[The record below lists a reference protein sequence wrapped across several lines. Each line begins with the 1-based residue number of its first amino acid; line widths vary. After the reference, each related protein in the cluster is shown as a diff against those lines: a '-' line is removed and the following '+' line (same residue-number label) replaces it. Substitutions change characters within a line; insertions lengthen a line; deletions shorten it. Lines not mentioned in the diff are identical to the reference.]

1 MPRPQ
6 STSSLNG
13 TSPGDS
19 TSVALPVLPLPRLLN
34 LNTRASYE
42 LRSRFGE
49 LIERWPRRSGSRALF
64 QIVGDDLHD
73 ALRIGRR
80 FSRALRIEHGHD

>member
-1 MPRPQ
+1 MPKPQ

-13 TSPGDS
+13 TSPADS

-34 LNTRASYE
+34 LNTQAYYRLEKSVDAIAAMRNS
-42 LRSRFGE
+42 
-49 LIERWPRRSGSRALF
+49 SGPLF

-73 ALRIGRR
+73 ALRIGGS
-80 FSRALRIEHGHD
+80 FSRTLRIEYGHD